1 MPLSASLAQD
11 IAAANTDPRH
21 FLFDGFVQIP
31 DDTLLYLLGG
41 DTDYYDLILKDAHA
55 KAVLETR
62 DRNVVCREWKVVAA
76 SESKSDKK
84 AADVVTQ
91 VLTSFDFDQA
101 ASDIN
106 RFSLLRGT
114 SFVEFKWELDGSLT
128 KIKRATAKPAYR
140 FRFKIP
146 DDGKESDDIG
156 YYEGY
161 EIRLLSRS
169 DYYEGVTIPPKRI
182 LCHSY
187 DRVNDNPWGI
197 GLGRVLYWLAVV
209 FKKELVKQRLIYLD
223 KYAQPS
229 IKGKGGPKSTL
240 EQRDEFTK
248 VLAQIFKKGYGTLP
262 EGWDAELMEA
272 QRSSTSD
279 VYQTAIDWC
288 NAEMSKLVLGETLS
302 LELPQGAGSR
312 AATQTHQDGSTIFL
326 AKFDSDRLSTGPLRE
341 LARWITEL
349 NVPDANPPMIWRHFP
364 ELEESED
371 LNQRVNRDDT
381 LNTIGYKISAD
392 KVKEVYG
399 DGYEDAAGVQAE
411 QQKQQTQQQQDS
423 GAFDVGFEEPKPN
436 INPVALSYEDRKL
449 AAFRKRLEKVGI
461 DYGTVKNIGRSYAKS
476 R

>member
-1 MPLSASLAQD
+1 MPLSAILSQE
-11 IAAANTDPRH
+11 IAAADTDPRH
-21 FLFDGFVQIP
+21 YLFDGFAQIP

-41 DTDYYDLILKDAHA
+41 DTDFYDLVLKDAHA

-62 DRNVVCREWKVVAA
+62 DRNVTCREWKVTPA
-76 SESKSDKK
+76 SDSKADKK
-84 AADVVTQ
+84 AADVVKSI
-91 VLTSFDFDQA
+91 LTDFDFDKTC
-101 ASDIN
+101 SDMN
-106 RFSLLRGT
+106 RFSFLRGT
-114 SFVEFKWELDGSLT
+114 SFLEFKWDLVGNLT
-128 KIKRATAKPAYR
+128 KIKRATAKPTYR

-146 DDGKESDDIG
+146 DGKEGEDIG

-169 DYYEGVTIPPKRI
+169 DYYEGMTVPPKRI

-187 DRVNDNPWGI
+187 DRINDNPWGI

-209 FKKELVKQRLIYLD
+209 FKKELTKQRLIYLD

-229 IKGKGGPKSTL
+229 IMGKAGKSNE
-240 EQRDEFTK
+240 EQREEFTK
-248 VLAQIFKKGYGTLP
+248 VLAQMFKKGYGTLP
-262 EGWDAELMEA
+262 PGWDAVLMEA

-349 NVPDANPPMIWRHFP
+349 NVPDAQPPMIWRHFP

-371 LNQRVNRDDT
+371 LNQRVNRDNT
-381 LNTIGYKISAD
+381 LNTIGYKISVD

-399 DGYEDAAGVQAE
+399 DGYEDTAAVQAE

-423 GAFDVGFEEPKPN
+423 GAFDVGFEEDN
-436 INPVALSYEDRKL
+436 YEARK
-449 AAFRKRLEKVGI
+449 AIAFKKRLEKSGQNLWNSQ
-461 DYGTVKNIGRSYAKS
+461 YPQKLHKMNI
-476 R
+476 